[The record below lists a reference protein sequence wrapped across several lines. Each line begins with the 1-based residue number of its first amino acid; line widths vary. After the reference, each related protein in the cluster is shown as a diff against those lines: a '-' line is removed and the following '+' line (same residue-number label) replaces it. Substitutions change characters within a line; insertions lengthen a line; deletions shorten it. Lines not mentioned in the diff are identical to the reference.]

1 VVNCP
6 PDADSSGWVEL
17 PAGAARA
24 YAVPVVRCSIPSGS
38 WMREADSIDDC
49 VSKPV
54 SLDMLRR
61 VLGSELPASVLVV
74 DDDRGFV
81 SLMRRMLRALN
92 YKGRV
97 MMAYSGEDAVELA
110 RSFHPELILLDLVL
124 PGMDGF
130 DVASACRQVVDGAL
144 LRIVAVTATSYAS
157 EFLQRR
163 GSRVTLTRAGGIST
177 GRVVEFLSLIP
188 ELVAPDYVS
197 GESTVSKA

>member
-1 VVNCP
+1 MRIRQG
-6 PDADSSGWVEL
+6 GWRSR
-17 PAGAARA
+17 PG
-24 YAVPVVRCSIPSGS
+24 
-38 WMREADSIDDC
+38 
-49 VSKPV
+49 
-54 SLDMLRR
+54 RR